1 MTVEAERLHPIPRYA
16 WVVFA
21 LTFGLLISD
30 YMARQVLNAVF
41 PLLKAEWTLTDG
53 QLGLLSGVVAIMVGL
68 LTFPLSLVADRWG
81 RVKSLTAMAVL
92 WSLATLICAV
102 AKNYEHMLVGRML
115 VGVGE
120 AAYGSVGI
128 AVVVGVFPKR
138 LRATLSAAFMAGGL
152 LGQVLGVGIGGVV
165 AAAHGWRT
173 AFMVIALSGLAL
185 AVLFPLL
192 VRDTKLGNAAVAAGH
207 EPHPAKR
214 SFPMLGSLFAG
225 RTIKCVYAGSGLQ
238 LFVAGALPAWLPTF
252 FNRYYDLPVDKAG
265 SLAALYL
272 AICGIGMVVC
282 GLVSDRCCREP
293 NQRLLLAAA
302 YSLSCALLLTAA
314 LLLPTGP
321 SQLAMLG
328 AAIFLVAATT
338 GPAGALVA
346 GLTPAAIHAT
356 AFATLTLANNFLGL
370 APGPIVTGWLAD
382 HIGLIGA
389 FRWLPLAS
397 VASAIILLAA
407 RRSSRANLAFAE

>member
-1 MTVEAERLHPIPRYA
+1 MSLEAERQHPVPRYA

-41 PLLKAEWTLTDG
+41 PLLKSEWVLSDA

-92 WSLATLICAV
+92 WSLATLLCAI
-102 AKNYEHMLVGRML
+102 ADDYQQMLAGRIL

-152 LGQVLGVGIGGVV
+152 LGQVLGVAVGGAV
-165 AAAHGWRT
+165 AAAHGWRM
-173 AFMVIALSGLAL
+173 AFLVIALSGLAM
-185 AVLFPLL
+185 AVLYPILIGERRLAEVARKAGQHPYERKQAFP
-192 VRDTKLGNAAVAAGH
+192 KI
-207 EPHPAKR
+207 
-214 SFPMLGSLFAG
+214 GSLFAG
-225 RTIKCVYAGSGLQ
+225 RTIKCVYIGSGLQ
-238 LFVAGALPAWLPTF
+238 LFVAGALPAWLPTY
-252 FNRYYDLPVDKAG
+252 FNRYYGLPVDGAA
-265 SLAALYL
+265 SLAALFL
-272 AICGIGMVVC
+272 AICGVGMVVC
-282 GLVSDRCCREP
+282 GMVSDKLFSRPE
-293 NQRLLLAAA
+293 QRIKLAVG
-302 YSLSCALLLTAA
+302 YSLSCAILLSAA
-314 LLLPTGP
+314 LMLPAGPPQLMLLG
-321 SQLAMLG
+321 L
-328 AAIFLVAATT
+328 AIFLAAATT
-338 GPAGALVA
+338 GPAGAMVA
-346 GLTPAAIHAT
+346 GLTPAAIHGT

-382 HIGLIGA
+382 QFGLLGA
-389 FRWLPLAS
+389 LRWLPLAS
-397 VASAIILLAA
+397 IAASLVFLCA
-407 RRSSRANLAFAE
+407 RQSSRADLAFAE